1 MKRWLSFLMHS
12 VDAVFYL
19 LFFSIFFLFIGCQP
33 KKVGQCNNVSHTMQ
47 KTILSYTDDILA
59 HTNSDTYMQMARNWC
74 NTYILTDSQLLLT
87 ESDVIALA
95 YFIYCAYER
104 SQATLAFQ
112 QHALIA
118 LNSVWHGWHN
128 LLSTRRNPSKKM
140 PHCLN
145 LEREVEKN
153 ERYWL
158 LYQDYEHAAQ
168 RYDRVLEYLVKSNH
182 LSSPG
187 LRALESLRAQA
198 RSVIIDAV
206 TDIEGQ
212 IHSLLQET
220 VDTHTT
226 RMPRTIQALLDRIK
240 ALIKSHG
247 LVPFAKTD
255 NLNTLLS
262 RDCWS
267 LFCAQQRV
275 GNYTWDVIEKARS
288 SFFYTH
294 YRMAIE
300 ILESIEISPED
311 RLFIDN
317 NTAVLLPVT
326 LSVPIG

>member
-12 VDAVFYL
+12 IDAVFYL
-19 LFFSIFFLFIGCQP
+19 LFFSVFFFFIGCQP
-33 KKVGQCNNVSHTMQ
+33 KKVRTSNNVPHNLE
-47 KTILSYTDDILA
+47 KTILSHTDNA
-59 HTNSDTYMQMARNWC
+59 SKHAGSDTYIQMARTWSD
-74 NTYILTDSQLLLT
+74 TYIFTDSQLLLT
-87 ESDVIALA
+87 ESDIITLA

-118 LNSVWHGWHN
+118 LDSVWHGWHN

-145 LEREVEKN
+145 LEHEIEKN

-158 LYQDYEHAAQ
+158 LYQHYEQAAQ
-168 RYDRVLEYLVKSNH
+168 HYDQVLEYLVKSNH
-182 LSSPG
+182 LSSQG
-187 LRALESLRAQA
+187 LRALEALRAQA
-198 RSVIIDAV
+198 RSVIVDAV

-212 IHSLLQET
+212 IHFLLQQT
-220 VDTHTT
+220 VDKHTT
-226 RMPRTIQALLDRIK
+226 RMPRTIQSLLDRIK
-240 ALIKSHG
+240 TLIKSHG

-255 NLNTLLS
+255 NLNTQLS
-262 RDCWS
+262 RDCWN

-288 SFFYTH
+288 SFFYAH
-294 YRMAIE
+294 YCIAIE
-300 ILESIEISPED
+300 ILENIEISPED

-317 NTAVLLPVT
+317 NTTVLLPVT